1 MKLIIGL
8 FVLLIIIAVGGK
20 FLIDYRE
27 NNPDSFNFFNRQDTT
42 KAKINNDTFDI
53 IVAGSN
59 EERQIG
65 LSNRNSLGKNSG
77 MIFAFDKA
85 DYYSFWMKNMKFPI
99 DILFIRG
106 DRIITIHKNVQPPKS
121 ANDSLPVYNPK
132 EPADKVLELNANVT
146 SEKNIK
152 EGDKIEVNL

>member
-8 FVLLIIIAVGGK
+8 FLLLLIVVVGGK
-20 FLIDYRE
+20 LFMDYRQ
-27 NNPDSFNFFNRQDTT
+27 NNPNAFNFFNRQETT
-42 KAKINNDTFDI
+42 KAKINNATFDI
-53 IVAGSN
+53 VIASSN
-59 EERQIG
+59 EDRQIG
-65 LSNRNSLGKNSG
+65 LSNRNSLGKDSG
-77 MIFAFDKA
+77 MIFPFEKE

-106 DRIITIHKNVQPPKS
+106 DKIVTIHKNVQPPKS
-121 ANDSLPVYNPK
+121 TNDSLPIYNPK

-152 EGDKIEVNL
+152 EGDKIQVNL